1 MPDWAFKLATR
12 PSFDPQ
18 ARLQSKEGICAYL
31 GHISAATYD
40 AWQAKG
46 IVPGPIPGTNRYD
59 MRQHDHILD
68 LRAGIGGAPRVASLS
83 PLEAW
88 EAAHARSA

>member
-1 MPDWAFKLATR
+1 MSRTP
-12 PSFDPQ
+12 PFDPQ

-46 IVPGPIPGTNRYD
+46 LVPGPVPGTNRYD
-59 MRQHDHILD
+59 RRQHDHLLD
-68 LRAGIGGAPRVASLS
+68 RVTGLSLPANDRKLS
-83 PLEAW
+83 PFEEWSTAN
-88 EAAHARSA
+88 AG